1 MSVQLSLYP
10 QHFDGT
16 FNSITVNATNM
27 CADAEFGLG
36 WINAVNNATI
46 ISSSVNFEL
55 MPLNMAQNL
64 NLPAA
69 PMPMNEWLVGTKL
82 ASDVFTSIVGTDRVL
97 FLGQATVVGTT
108 GEACLIQ
115 RITGLTIGAQ
125 YRSEA
130 FFEISAS
137 GNSQVSHSIIDSANG
152 LNAPIS
158 NTITTY
164 TTGQYSDVQV
174 FTAPSDEVIVGIS
187 FKPGASGT
195 SDTIQFNTD
204 VSYTGQQY
212 VWNVSLEQ
220 QSGSGA
226 INQLADGQVIV
237 DLYED
242 EDIPLTLSID
252 DFTSVAEKVQSYSKA
267 FKLPGTKRNNLIF
280 DNIFEITRTA
290 QKSLLFNPYRRTQ
303 CCLKENGIILFEGYL
318 RLIDVQDKEGERSY
332 NVNLYSD
339 NIALADVLKDRE
351 FRDIGFEEL
360 AHKYDKSNIKR
371 SWNDNA
377 AAGSAIAWTNANIS
391 GFRTDYQTLKYPFC
405 DWNHQFKIADG
416 SGGLS
421 SNVGMPQLNTLQE
434 AFRPWISLHYLVN
447 RIFDATNFT
456 YTSEFFESDD
466 FKNMYM
472 DFNWGSE
479 VTPGSF
485 DIQGYRRTMDLAIN
499 FSGIPPLY
507 NLTGSYLKLPPSPA
521 PTGVAIQQSGDP
533 YPIELGHSA
542 TDFTAGTG
550 SVWTA
555 QFDNQLYKVF
565 WGYTFRE
572 TTGSASCTVSY
583 RWIHETA
590 AGVATPIPGQGDTD
604 VISTLKFESGNFEIF
619 LPIGDKI
626 YCEAKVDTGAAYVQ
640 LASVGIKSS
649 TATTTN
655 DLLLGTIR
663 GDLKQWDFLKGLIN
677 MFNLVTI
684 PDPDNKNVIKIEP
697 YPTIFNQDIVNPSSA
712 IGTELKDRII
722 QHDWTEKIDVSQI
735 VLKPLTD
742 LNKFTIFK
750 YEEESD
756 DYMFNNY
763 KNSVIAITS
772 TGQQG
777 YLYGSKI
784 YDASGFDTL
793 SGEDEI
799 IASPFAA
806 TIMKPLMTQYEE
818 LIVPTMYA
826 LDDDG
831 ATSGIENMP
840 RICYNNGLIDLT
852 SSGISYY
859 LPQQN
864 GGASANEESYLRF
877 SHLSQLPVSGTST
890 SGTVRDL
897 NYAAIQLVVPGV
909 QAPID
914 NLYNM
919 YWAPYYNE
927 LYNSDTRTM
936 TLKVDL
942 NSADIASFQFS
953 DRVFIKNRAF
963 RVNKID
969 YKPGDLSTVEFILIP

>member
-10 QHFDGT
+10 QQYDGT

-27 CADAEFGLG
+27 CADAEFGFTWL
-36 WINAVNNATI
+36 NAVNNYTTVTAATTWWQ
-46 ISSSVNFEL
+46 
-55 MPLNMAQNL
+55 MPMKMALDL
-64 NLPAA
+64 NLPAS
-69 PMPMNEWLVGTKL
+69 PMAMNEWLVGARL
-82 ASDVFTSIVGTDRVL
+82 ASDMFTGIVGTDRVL
-97 FLGQATVVGTT
+97 YLGQATVVGTV

-115 RITGLTIGAQ
+115 RVTGLTVGAQ

-130 FFEISAS
+130 FFTIN
-137 GNSQVSHSIIDSANG
+137 GGTGTVSHSIIDSANG
-152 LNAPIS
+152 LNAPVL
-158 NTITTY
+158 NQLTTY
-164 TTGQYSDVQV
+164 ASGQHSDAKL
-174 FTAPSDEVIVGIS
+174 FTAPSTEVIIGIA
-187 FKPGASGT
+187 FKADPSAS
-195 SDTIQFNTD
+195 SNTIQFNTN

-242 EDIPLTLSID
+242 ENIPLTLSID
-252 DFTSVAEKVQSYSKA
+252 DFTNVAEKVQSYSKA

-339 NIALADVLKDRE
+339 NIALADVLKDRK

-360 AHKYDKSNIKR
+360 EHLYDKSNIKR

-377 AAGSAIAWTNANIS
+377 AAGAAIAWTNANIS
-391 GFRTDYQTLKYPFC
+391 GFRTDYQTVKYPFV

-416 SGGLS
+416 SDGT
-421 SNVGMPQLNTLQE
+421 NAEIGMPQLNTLQE

-447 RIFDATNFT
+447 RIFDATDFT
-456 YTSEFFESDD
+456 YSSEFFESDD

-485 DIQGYRRTMDLAIN
+485 NIQGYRSTRDRAIN
-499 FSGIPPLY
+499 FSSASPLY
-507 NLTGSYLKLPPSPA
+507 NLTGSYLKLPPSTLPS
-521 PTGVAIQQSGDP
+521 GIAILQSGDP
-533 YPIELGHSA
+533 YPVELGHSA

-550 SVWTA
+550 SEWTA
-555 QFDNQLYKVF
+555 QFDNQLYKVA
-565 WGYTFRE
+565 WQYQFRE

-590 AGVATPIPGQGDTD
+590 AGVATVIPGQGDTD
-604 VISTLKFESGNFEIF
+604 VISTAKLESDHFEIY
-619 LPIGDKI
+619 LAIGDKI
-626 YCEAKVDTGAAYVQ
+626 YCEAKVDTGAAYVEK
-640 LASVGIKSS
+640 ASVGIASS

-655 DLLLGTIR
+655 DTLLGTLR
-663 GDLKQWDFLKGLIN
+663 GDLKQWEFLKGLIN
-677 MFNLVTI
+677 LFNLVTI

-697 YPTIFNQDIVNPSSA
+697 YPTIFNQDIVDPSSA

-722 QHDWTEKIDVSQI
+722 QHDWTDKIDVSQI

-750 YEEESD
+750 YDEEDE

-793 SGEDEI
+793 TGEDEI
-799 IASPFAA
+799 VAEPFAA
-806 TIMKPLMTQYEE
+806 TIMKPLMTEYGE

-831 ATSGIENMP
+831 ATSGIENKP
-840 RICYNNGLIDLT
+840 RICYNNGVIDLT
-852 SSGISYY
+852 SSAISYY

-864 GGASANEESYLRF
+864 GGASANEEEYLRF
-877 SHLSQLPVSGTST
+877 SHLSQLPATGTST

-897 NYAAIQLVVPGV
+897 NYAAIQLIVPGV
-909 QAPID
+909 TAPID

-936 TLKVDL
+936 TIKVDL
-942 NSADIASFQFS
+942 NSADIASFKFN

-963 RVNKID
+963 RVNRID

>member
-10 QHFDGT
+10 QQYDGT

-27 CADAEFGLG
+27 CADAEFGFTWL
-36 WINAVNNATI
+36 NAVNNYTTVSSATTWF
-46 ISSSVNFEL
+46 N
-55 MPLNMAQNL
+55 MPLKMAQDL
-64 NLPAA
+64 NLTAS
-69 PMPMNEWLVGTKL
+69 PMPMNEWLVGARL
-82 ASDVFTSIVGTDRVL
+82 ASDMFTGIVGSDRVL
-97 FLGQATVVGTT
+97 YLGQATVTST
-108 GEACLIQ
+108 LGEACLIQ
-115 RITGLTIGAQ
+115 RITGLTVGAQ

-130 FFEISAS
+130 FFSIDGGTAE
-137 GNSQVSHSIIDSANG
+137 VSHSIIDSANG
-152 LNAPIS
+152 LNAPVL
-158 NTITTY
+158 NQVTTY
-164 TTGQYSDVQV
+164 ANGQHSDAKL
-174 FTAPSDEVIVGIS
+174 FTAPSDEVIIGIS
-187 FKPGASGT
+187 FKPASGAT
-195 SDTIQFNTD
+195 SNTIQFDTN

-242 EDIPLTLSID
+242 ENIPLTLSID
-252 DFTSVAEKVQSYSKA
+252 DFTNVAEKVQSYSKA

-318 RLIDVQDKEGERSY
+318 RLIDVQDKEDERSY

-351 FRDIGFEEL
+351 FKDIGFEEL
-360 AHKYDKSNIKR
+360 EHLYDKSNIKR

-377 AAGSAIAWTNANIS
+377 AAGSAIAWTNTNIS
-391 GFRTDYQTLKYPFC
+391 GFRTDYQTLKYPFV

-416 SGGLS
+416 SDGT
-421 SNVGMPQLNTLQE
+421 NAEVGMPQLNTLAE

-447 RIFDATNFT
+447 RIFDATDFT
-456 YTSEFFESDD
+456 YSSEFFESDD

-472 DFNWGSE
+472 DFNWGSD
-479 VTPGSF
+479 VTPGSYGF
-485 DIQGYRRTMDLAIN
+485 FGYRKTRDI
-499 FSGIPPLY
+499 
-507 NLTGSYLKLPPSPA
+507 TGVTGNYLLSASYLKLPPTPQ
-521 PTGVAIQQSGDP
+521 TGTGISQIGNS

-542 TDFTAGTG
+542 TDFLAGTG
-550 SVWTA
+550 SMWTA
-555 QFDNQLYKVF
+555 QYDNQLYRVNWRYAFKQVS
-565 WGYTFRE
+565 GTP
-572 TTGSASCTVSY
+572 TVEY
-583 RWIHETA
+583 RWIHENA
-590 AGVATPIPGQGDTD
+590 AGVTTTIIPGQNGSSTFSSYMGASGD
-604 VISTLKFESGNFEIF
+604 FEIY

-626 YCEAKVDTGAAYVQ
+626 YCQAKCSAGSARVYEARVWINTV
-640 LASVGIKSS
+640 

-655 DLLLGTIR
+655 DSLLGSIR

-697 YPTIFNQDIVNPSSA
+697 YPTIFNQDIVDPSSA

-722 QHDWTEKIDVSQI
+722 QHNWTDKIDVSQI

-763 KNSVIAITS
+763 KHAVN
-772 TGQQG
+772 G
-777 YLYGSKI
+777 YLYGSKLH
-784 YDASGFDTL
+784 DASGFDTL
-793 SGEDEI
+793 TGKDEI

-806 TIMKPLMTQYEE
+806 TIMKPLMTEYEE

-826 LDDDG
+826 LDEDG

-852 SSGISYY
+852 SSGITYY
-859 LPQQN
+859 IPQQN
-864 GGASANEESYLRF
+864 GGASANEDSYLRF
-877 SHLSQLPVSGTST
+877 SHLSQLPVTGTPT

-909 QAPID
+909 TAPID

-936 TLKVDL
+936 TIKVDL
-942 NSADIASFQFS
+942 NSSDIASFQFS

>member
-10 QHFDGT
+10 QHYDGT

-27 CADAEFGLG
+27 CADAEFGFG
-36 WINAVNNATI
+36 WDNAVTNFTTVTSATAWF
-46 ISSSVNFEL
+46 N
-55 MPLNMAQNL
+55 MPLKMAQDL
-64 NLPAA
+64 NLPAS
-69 PMPMNEWLVGTKL
+69 PMAMNQWFVGARL
-82 ASDVFTSIVGTDRVL
+82 ASDMFTGIVGGDRVL
-97 FLGQATVVGTT
+97 YLGQATVTST
-108 GEACLIQ
+108 LGEACLIQ
-115 RITGLTIGAQ
+115 RVTGLTVGAQ

-130 FFEISAS
+130 FFLIDGGTAE
-137 GNSQVSHSIIDSANG
+137 VSHSIIDSANG
-152 LNAPIS
+152 LNAPVL
-158 NTITTY
+158 NQVTTY
-164 TTGQYSDVQV
+164 ANGQHSDAKL
-174 FTAPSDEVIVGIS
+174 FTAPSDEVIIGIA
-187 FKPGASGT
+187 FKPASGAT
-195 SDTIQFNTD
+195 GNTIQFNTN

-267 FKLPGTKRNNLIF
+267 FNLPGTKRNNLIF

-303 CCLKENGIILFEGYL
+303 CVLKENGIILFEGYL
-318 RLIDVQDKEGERSY
+318 RLIDIQDKEGERSY

-339 NIALADVLKDRE
+339 NIALADVLKDRV

-360 AHKYDKSNIKR
+360 EHKYDKSNIKR
-371 SWNDNA
+371 SWNDSA
-377 AAGSAIAWTNANIS
+377 SAGAAIAWTNANIS
-391 GFRTDYQTLKYPFC
+391 GFRTDYQTVKYPFV

-416 SGGLS
+416 SDGT
-421 SNVGMPQLNTLQE
+421 NAEVGMPQLNTLAE

-447 RIFDATNFT
+447 RIFDATPFT
-456 YTSEFFESDD
+456 YRSDFFESDD

-479 VTPGSF
+479 VTPATY
-485 DIQGYRRTMDLAIN
+485 DIFGYRKTTDISSIL
-499 FSGIPPLY
+499 GLTPKYPLDV
-507 NLTGSYLKLPPSPA
+507 TYLKLPPDPQTLA
-521 PTGVAIQQSGDP
+521 GIAQIGDP

-542 TDFTAGTG
+542 TNFSAGTG
-550 SVWTA
+550 SMWTA
-555 QFDNQLYKVF
+555 QFDNQLYNVN
-565 WGYTFRE
+565 WRYTFKE
-572 TTGSASCTVSY
+572 TTGLSASIVTY
-583 RWIHETA
+583 RWIHENA
-590 AGVATPIPGQGDTD
+590 AGSTTTIIPGQNDT
-604 VISTLKFESGNFEIF
+604 VSFTGTRGVSGSFSIY

-626 YCEAKVDTGAAYVQ
+626 YCQAKVDSGSAHITAARVW
-640 LASVGIKSS
+640 INSS

-655 DLLLGTIR
+655 DSLLGTIR

-677 MFNLVTI
+677 MFNLVTM
-684 PDPDNKNVIKIEP
+684 PDPDNKNVILIEP
-697 YPTIFNQDIVNPSSA
+697 YPNIFNQDIVDPTSA
-712 IGTELKDRII
+712 IGTTLSDRII
-722 QHDWTEKIDVSQI
+722 QHDWTDKIDVSQI

-763 KNSVIAITS
+763 KHSV
-772 TGQQG
+772 QG
-777 YLYGSKI
+777 YLYGSKV

-793 SGEDEI
+793 AGEDEI

-806 TIMKPLMTQYEE
+806 TIMKPLMTEYEE

-840 RICYNNGLIDLT
+840 RICYNNGVIDLT
-852 SSGISYY
+852 SSGITYY

-864 GGASANEESYLRF
+864 GGASANEDSYLRF
-877 SHLSQLPVSGTST
+877 SHLSQLPATGTPT

-897 NYAAIQLVVPGV
+897 NYAAIQLIVPGV
-909 QAPID
+909 SAPID

-936 TLKVDL
+936 TIKVDL

-963 RVNKID
+963 RVNRIN

>member
-36 WINAVNNATI
+36 WLNAVSNATI

-64 NLPAA
+64 NLPAS
-69 PMPMNEWLVGTKL
+69 PMPMNEWLVGARL
-82 ASDVFTSIVGTDRVL
+82 ASDMFTGIVGSDRVL
-97 FLGQATVVGTT
+97 YLGQATVTST
-108 GEACLIQ
+108 LGEACLIQ
-115 RITGLTIGAQ
+115 RITGLTVGAQ

-130 FFEISAS
+130 FFSIDGGTAE
-137 GNSQVSHSIIDSANG
+137 VSHSIIDSANG
-152 LNAPIS
+152 LNAPVL
-158 NTITTY
+158 NQVTTY
-164 TTGQYSDVQV
+164 ANGQHSDAKL
-174 FTAPSDEVIVGIS
+174 FTAPSDEVIIGIA
-187 FKPGASGT
+187 FKPASGAT
-195 SDTIQFNTD
+195 SNTIQFDTN

-242 EDIPLTLSID
+242 ENIPLTLSID
-252 DFTSVAEKVQSYSKA
+252 DFTNVAEKVQSYSKA

-290 QKSLLFNPYRRTQ
+290 QKTLLFNPYLRTQ

-339 NIALADVLKDRE
+339 NIALADVLKDRT

-360 AHKYDKSNIKR
+360 EHLYDKSNIKR
-371 SWNDNA
+371 SWNT
-377 AAGSAIAWTNANIS
+377 AGNAIAWTNSNMS

-416 SGGLS
+416 SDGT
-421 SNVGMPQLNTLQE
+421 NAEIGMPQLNTLQE

-447 RIFDATNFT
+447 RILDATDFT
-456 YTSEFFESDD
+456 YVSEFFESDD

-485 DIQGYRRTMDLAIN
+485 DIMGYRSTRDRAIN
-499 FSGIPPLY
+499 FSLSPLY
-507 NLTGSYLKLPPSPA
+507 NLTGSYLKLPPSTLPSGPA
-521 PTGVAIQQSGDP
+521 ILQSGDP
-533 YPIELGHSA
+533 YPVELGHSA

-555 QFDNQLYKVF
+555 QFDNQLYKVT
-565 WGYTFRE
+565 WQYQFRE

-604 VISTLKFESGNFEIF
+604 VISTAKLESDSFEIY
-619 LPIGDKI
+619 LAIGDKI
-626 YCEAKVDTGAAYVQ
+626 YCEAKVDSGAAYVER
-640 LASVGIKSS
+640 AAVGIASS

-655 DLLLGTIR
+655 DTLLVTLR

-677 MFNLVTI
+677 LFNLVTI

-697 YPTIFNQDIVNPSSA
+697 YPTIFNQDIVDPTSA
-712 IGTELKDRII
+712 IGTTLSDRII
-722 QHDWTEKIDVSQI
+722 QHDWTDKIDVSQI

-763 KNSVIAITS
+763 KHSV
-772 TGQQG
+772 QG
-777 YLYGSKI
+777 YLYGSKV

-793 SGEDEI
+793 AGEDEI

-818 LIVPTMYA
+818 LIVPTMYS
-826 LDDDG
+826 LNDDG
-831 ATSGIENMP
+831 TTSGIENMP
-840 RICYNNGLIDLT
+840 RICYNNGVIDLT
-852 SSGISYY
+852 SSGTSYY

-864 GGASANEESYLRF
+864 GGASANEEEYLRF
-877 SHLSQLPVSGTST
+877 SHLSQLPATGTPT

-897 NYAAIQLVVPGV
+897 NYAVIQLVVPGV
-909 QAPID
+909 SAPIN

-936 TLKVDL
+936 SIKVDL